1 MKGCVIG
8 VLGSGPAGL
17 AAAMSLA
24 RANVKTVVFT
34 GDKFGGQ
41 IIDAVKINNC
51 PGFEHNISGQ
61 KMIDILY
68 DQAVYYG
75 AEMVNKTVTKVN
87 FNNKPLI
94 VYTSDGEETFLD
106 AVVITTGK
114 KANRLPI
121 AEKFV
126 GRGVSYCAVCDGPF
140 FKNKDVCVV
149 GGGDSAL
156 KASLFLSPLVHSVHV
171 FVRSNVMRASLI
183 NQRLVFEKHNIFIH
197 RNAEIINVKGDDCVN
212 GIKLLEDNVKKFM
225 RMDGIFVMTGSVP
238 VTDIFEDCLN
248 LDSEGYIIT
257 DNKCRTNI
265 AGVFAAGDVQSDTY
279 KQVSIAIGNATTAA
293 LTALTFLQKNK

>member
-24 RANVKTVVFT
+24 RANVKTVVFA

-87 FNNKPLI
+87 FNTNPFI
-94 VYTSDGEETFLD
+94 VSTSDGD
-106 AVVITTGK
+106 
-114 KANRLPI
+114 
-121 AEKFV
+121 EKFF
-126 GRGVSYCAVCDGPF
+126 DG
-140 FKNKDVCVV
+140 
-149 GGGDSAL
+149 
-156 KASLFLSPLVHSVHV
+156 
-171 FVRSNVMRASLI
+171 
-183 NQRLVFEKHNIFIH
+183 E
-197 RNAEIINVKGDDCVN
+197 
-212 GIKLLEDNVKKFM
+212 KLLVYDESKKLI
-225 RMDGIFVMTGSVP
+225 GI
-238 VTDIFEDCLN
+238 
-248 LDSEGYIIT
+248 YISKE
-257 DNKCRTNI
+257 N
-265 AGVFAAGDVQSDTY
+265 
-279 KQVSIAIGNATTAA
+279 
-293 LTALTFLQKNK
+293 FLQPIIMFSGVN